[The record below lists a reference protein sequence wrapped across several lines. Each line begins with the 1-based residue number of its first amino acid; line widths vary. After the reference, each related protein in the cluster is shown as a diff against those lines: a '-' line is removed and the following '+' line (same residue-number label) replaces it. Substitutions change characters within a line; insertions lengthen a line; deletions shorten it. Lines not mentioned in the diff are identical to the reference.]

1 MKLKTLLL
9 VVGFVPTM
17 VMAQPKPATPPVIE
31 RPVALNP
38 PARSATAP
46 QQQYQKQLRP
56 QVQYEGRP
64 ATASEPQYQKPPV
77 PVVPASTMSGLVLP
91 ALESARDAANKHN
104 TYNMDRGSASKQ

>member
-1 MKLKTLLL
+1 MNIKTLLL
-9 VVGFVPTM
+9 VVGFVSTM

-46 QQQYQKQLRP
+46 QQQ
-56 QVQYEGRP
+56 
-64 ATASEPQYQKPPV
+64 SQKPPV

-91 ALESARDAANKHN
+91 ALESARDAANKHSTN
-104 TYNMDRGSASKQ
+104 NIDRGSASKQ